1 MERRMAGCLTEWTV
15 RPSIFRLNGW
25 RAGWVMEGTENVAQD
40 LIGRSLMNEKLL
52 SWIIEGIIVQALKQ
66 KEIFR
71 LKQKD
76 ISHRM

>member
-1 MERRMAGCLTEWTV
+1 
-15 RPSIFRLNGW
+15 
-25 RAGWVMEGTENVAQD
+25 MEGTENVAQD